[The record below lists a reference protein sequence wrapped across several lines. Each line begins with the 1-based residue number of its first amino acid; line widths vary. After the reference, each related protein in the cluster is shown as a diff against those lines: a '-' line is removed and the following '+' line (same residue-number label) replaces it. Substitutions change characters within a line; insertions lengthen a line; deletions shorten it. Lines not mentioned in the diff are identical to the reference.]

1 MSRRRQ
7 RPLPGMDALAPVP
20 AAVQPRAE
28 HPDSR
33 CGAMTARY
41 SRTCSRVGGNGVNE
55 QLTGPLV
62 VLAANDNPGISA
74 PLRLM
79 TGHAKSAD
87 MLVTL

>member
-1 MSRRRQ
+1 
-7 RPLPGMDALAPVP
+7 
-20 AAVQPRAE
+20 
-28 HPDSR
+28 
-33 CGAMTARY
+33 MTARY